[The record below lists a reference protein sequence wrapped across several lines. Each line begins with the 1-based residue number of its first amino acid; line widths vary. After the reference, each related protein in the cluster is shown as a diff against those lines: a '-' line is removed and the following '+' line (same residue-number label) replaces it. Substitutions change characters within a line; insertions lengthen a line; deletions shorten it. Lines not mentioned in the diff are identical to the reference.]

1 MASSGVSFTFGS
13 VTYIADLE
21 TLRAFAETWATEME
35 TARGG
40 QASLDARLDTFPGV
54 GQAAPGNVDFGG
66 YRITG
71 LGDPSGAQDAAT
83 RAYVDATIIGGGSP
97 GAIPITSLAVGT
109 ATANQIIAI
118 NGGGTAPEGVAK
130 TSLSVLGWG
139 YSGLSA
145 GQFVRLNGA
154 GNALEGAGITVT
166 NPAKRL
172 FHTSF

>member
-21 TLRAFAETWATEME
+21 TFRAFAETWATETE

-40 QASLDARLDTFPGV
+40 QVNLNARLDTFPGT
-54 GQAAPGNVDFGG
+54 GQAAAGNIAWGG
-66 YRITG
+66 YRLTG

-83 RAYVDATIIGGGSP
+83 RAYVDATLIGGGSP
-97 GAIPITSLAVGT
+97 SNIPITSLNVGT
-109 ATANQIIAI
+109 ATANQIITI
-118 NGGGTAPEGVAK
+118 NGGGTAPVGVAK

-145 GQFVRLNGA
+145 GQFVRLNAA
-154 GNALEGAGITVT
+154 GNALEGATVT
-166 NPAKRL
+166 VTGPAKR
-172 FHTSF
+172 SFYASF

>member
-21 TLRAFAETWATEME
+21 TFRSFAETWATEIE

-40 QASLDARLDTFPGV
+40 LASLDARLDSFPGV
-54 GQAAPGNVDFGG
+54 YQAPTGNVAMGG
-66 YRITG
+66 YKLTG
-71 LGDPSGAQDAAT
+71 LGDPTLYNDAAT
-83 RAYVDATIIGGGSP
+83 RSYVDATVLGGGSP
-97 GAIPITSLAVGT
+97 GAIPITSLNVGT
-109 ATANQIIAI
+109 ATANQVIAI
-118 NGGGTAPEGVAK
+118 NGGGTAPVGVAK
-130 TSLSVLGWG
+130 SALSVLGWG

-154 GNALEGAGITVT
+154 GNALEGVVMTVT
-166 NPAKRL
+166 GMAKRL